1 MGIRT
6 ITMSIV
12 DQYFEAT
19 KLAAMAKLTNEFPAK
34 LEQFKGLSG
43 IFGPWSSGNAA
54 FDMTMAAAD
63 TAFRAEITAKIA
75 EIMELWV
82 HLSVP
87 AISDGNNFGVEI
99 QEHICKRITELKTSS
114 KAIVD
119 GLAAYNKDRADAWG
133 KAIFRQTTKTSGSQ
147 DTKKAT
153 GGEKD
158 VNESSQSEKVDTSMH
173 MVSSDAV
180 EYLVA
185 YDVAAYF
192 NLRSNCQD
200 LFKTYAIA
208 LDMITKNLTKIEDPR
223 GDGDNQMSMF

>member
-1 MGIRT
+1 MGKLSMR
-6 ITMSIV
+6 TMSIV

-75 EIMELWV
+75 ETNPTET
-82 HLSVP
+82 
-87 AISDGNNFGVEI
+87 GTNFGVEI

>member
-1 MGIRT
+1 
-6 ITMSIV
+6 
-12 DQYFEAT
+12 
-19 KLAAMAKLTNEFPAK
+19 
-34 LEQFKGLSG
+34 
-43 IFGPWSSGNAA
+43 
-54 FDMTMAAAD
+54 
-63 TAFRAEITAKIA
+63 
-75 EIMELWV
+75 
-82 HLSVP
+82 
-87 AISDGNNFGVEI
+87 
-99 QEHICKRITELKTSS
+99 
-114 KAIVD
+114 
-119 GLAAYNKDRADAWG
+119 
-133 KAIFRQTTKTSGSQ
+133 
-147 DTKKAT
+147 
-153 GGEKD
+153 